1 MNRNSADSLTADF
14 AKLATKDNGEEC
26 KNQENKYDFNTL
38 QVDPLRNDDLPFP
51 DLPSRVATSIA
62 FSFLGRQKK
71 AISILLKLTK
81 SSRNFIISQKGLP
94 GFIMKEGD
102 YSQSCV
108 CELHLLE
115 TSASFRNQY
124 LA

>member
-1 MNRNSADSLTADF
+1 M
-14 AKLATKDNGEEC
+14 
-26 KNQENKYDFNTL
+26 
-38 QVDPLRNDDLPFP
+38 
-51 DLPSRVATSIA
+51 
-62 FSFLGRQKK
+62 
-71 AISILLKLTK
+71 LLKLSK
-81 SSRNFIISQKGLP
+81 ASRNFIVSQKGLP

-124 LA
+124 LSCVYPQEEIDELPEKLAKLETTENKVKLIERDYTIAYVY